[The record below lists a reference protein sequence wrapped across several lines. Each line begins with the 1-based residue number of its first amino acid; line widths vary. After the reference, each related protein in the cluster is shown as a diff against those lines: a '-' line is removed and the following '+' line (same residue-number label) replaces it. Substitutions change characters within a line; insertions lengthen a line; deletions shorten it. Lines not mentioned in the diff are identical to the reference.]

1 MDSTAILSRTNLGL
15 RPFEQ
20 ALTEAGVPYHLVGKS
35 GFWSQPEVRTV
46 LAFLQAAV
54 WPSDYAL
61 GTCIR
66 SPFWI
71 AKFLPKSKLLAALK
85 VQLACEVEPRQGAY
99 FSYLTR
105 IPQTLVEPKNLE
117 ALSNFTSFI
126 HSLSRYKSLAAADAL
141 KQILGALRAGDYYSE
156 EEANP
161 DNDPLG
167 NLAELVKMA
176 GRFQTIKEFLDYCRK
191 VTAASKSRKGVA
203 LSTVH
208 SFKGAEADVIYVVGV
223 SDGVLPHAKATDL
236 QEERNIWFTA
246 CSRPRHRLV
255 ITYSGP
261 PSPFLKGMK
270 CVIMEPKKERTDV
283 S

>member
-35 GFWSQPEVRTV
+35 GFWSQPEVRV
-46 LAFLQAAV
+46 GLAFLQAAV
-54 WPSDYAL
+54 YPSDYAL

-71 AKFLPKSKLLAALK
+71 AKFLPKARLMEALK
-85 VQLACEVEPRQGAY
+85 KEKDLNNV
-99 FSYLTR
+99 SYWNS
-105 IPQTLVEPKNLE
+105 LVAARGFLVDAKNQE
-117 ALSNFTSFI
+117 ALTNFTSFI
-126 HSLSRYKSLAAADAL
+126 HSLSRYKSLAAAEAL

-156 EEANP
+156 EEASP

-167 NLAELVKMA
+167 NLAELSKLA
-176 GRFQTIKEFLDYCRK
+176 SRFQTIKEFLDYCRK

-223 SDGVLPHAKATDL
+223 SDGVLPHSKATDL

-255 ITYSGP
+255 ITYSGQ

-270 CVIMEPKKERTDV
+270 CVIMEPEKEKTDAGQTQV
-283 S
+283 